1 MNCHILINPVT
12 QFLHLIARR
21 FHSWDSPQDTSTE
34 SAKLTHTMWL
44 TFDDGEH
51 NSNIT
56 IDGLPILKNINQL
69 ITIGQIN
76 L

>member
-1 MNCHILINPVT
+1 MNSMNCHILINPVT
-12 QFLHLIARR
+12 QFLHLTARR

-34 SAKLTHTMWL
+34 SAKLTHITWL

-56 IDGLPILKNINQL
+56 IDGLPIL
-69 ITIGQIN
+69 TTMVN